1 MLKTIRGFNL
11 AAILL
16 TFGATTAS
24 AETYSVDPVHSSV
37 SFMIGHQDISYIHG
51 RFNDYSGTFVIDKDP
66 AKTSFSLSVKVESV
80 DTGNVKRDEHL
91 RAPDYFNAKQ
101 FPSMTFQSTKVKPI
115 DGGFELTGDLT
126 IHGVTKPITL
136 TLKGCDKEI
145 EFPKGTPRVGGTTS
159 LVIKRSDYG
168 MTTAL
173 PKLGDEVYITIGVEA
188 AKPTEAAK

>member
-1 MLKTIRGFNL
+1 MLKSLRNLNLVILL
-11 AAILL
+11 AACS
-16 TFGATTAS
+16 ATAS
-24 AETYSVDPVHSSV
+24 ADTYSVDPVHSSI

-66 AKTSFSLSVKVESV
+66 AKSTFSLSVKIESV

-101 FPSMTFQSTKVKPI
+101 FPELTFKSTKVKLI
-115 DGGFELTGDLT
+115 DGGYELTGDLT
-126 IHGVTKPITL
+126 IHGVTKPVSF
-136 TLKGCDKEI
+136 TLKGCDKVI

-159 LVIKRSDYG
+159 LVIKRSDFG

-173 PKLGDEVYITIGVEA
+173 PKLGDDVHITIGIEA
-188 AKPTEAAK
+188 AKPAEAAK